1 MIHTSESL
9 KAQDG
14 KEVIRLLEKGIQ
26 ADIWYDAHDLEDEEA
41 RQVIED
47 VQGAMQEAISLLK
60 DGEL

>member
-14 KEVIRLLEKGIQ
+14 KEVIRLLKKGIQ
-26 ADIWYDAHDLEDEEA
+26 ADIWYDAYDLEDEEA

-47 VQGAMQEAISLLK
+47 VQGAMQEAISLL
-60 DGEL
+60 ENR